1 MLGGLGASYSL
12 HRLRPAATGKKKK
25 DTIHHLS
32 DGWRHNVFMP
42 YKNSFILPGDREK
55 SEYPRENLFDVPL
68 FLSSLTPQGT
78 REYISLL
85 PLPTAPR
92 CPLTDRVRKTPTLC
106 VPLNLFPANRERSW
120 SLPICPTPHT
130 TTTPLVDLLLI
141 PIGLER
147 KGLPVKKNDGCVEV
161 GKREKRLI
169 MKNVKKD
176 SGVVVVVVERVYNGG
191 MDDSANGLLLVRGH
205 RR

>member
-1 MLGGLGASYSL
+1 MLKYENEHILAAN
-12 HRLRPAATGKKKK
+12 LR
-25 DTIHHLS
+25 
-32 DGWRHNVFMP
+32 
-42 YKNSFILPGDREK
+42 K
-55 SEYPRENLFDVPL
+55 SEHLRENLFYLPL
-68 FLSSLTPQGT
+68 YPSSLTRQGT
-78 REYISLL
+78 RGSIPLL
-85 PLPTAPR
+85 LLLTAPR

-161 GKREKRLI
+161 GKREKRVI